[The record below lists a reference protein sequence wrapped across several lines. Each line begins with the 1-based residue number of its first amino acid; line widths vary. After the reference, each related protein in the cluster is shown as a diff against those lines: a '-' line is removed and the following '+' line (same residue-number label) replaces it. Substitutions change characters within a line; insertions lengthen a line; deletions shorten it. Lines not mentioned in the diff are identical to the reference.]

1 MGPRAPFHT
10 RGARCKGGAAMK
22 RTTYATAQDVEN
34 AFYEALERADLE
46 AMLEVWADDEEV
58 VCIHPGGPRIV
69 GYEKV
74 RESWT
79 QIMGSRQRL
88 EVRTSNHAVVQGM
101 MFAIHSLHENI
112 TVVGENRP
120 RPPIA
125 VTNVYV
131 RTGSGWRMVAHHAS
145 PTPAVPAEAPAD
157 GPKILH

>member
-1 MGPRAPFHT
+1 
-10 RGARCKGGAAMK
+10 MK
-22 RTTYATAQDVEN
+22 RTTFATAQDVEA
-34 AFYEALERADLE
+34 AFYEALERADLD

-58 VCIHPGGPRIV
+58 VCIHPGGPRMV

-79 QIMGSRQRL
+79 QILGSRQRL
-88 EVRTSNHAVVQGM
+88 QVRTSNQA
-101 MFAIHSLHENI
+101 
-112 TVVGENRP
+112 VVGESRP

-131 RTGSGWRMVAHHAS
+131 RTSSGWRMVAHHAS
-145 PTPAVPAEAPAD
+145 PAPGVPAEAPAE